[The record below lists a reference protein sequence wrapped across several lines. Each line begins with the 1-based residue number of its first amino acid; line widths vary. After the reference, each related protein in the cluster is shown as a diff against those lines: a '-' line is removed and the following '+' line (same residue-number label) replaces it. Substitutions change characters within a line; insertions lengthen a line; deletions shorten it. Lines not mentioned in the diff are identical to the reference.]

1 MSRGGERGGYPAE
14 AVALIFMGWRTVLPL
29 LEERAG
35 VRTVV

>member
-1 MSRGGERGGYPAE
+1 MNKAANPVARIFEERQ
-14 AVALIFMGWRTVLPL
+14 MVLPL